1 MRQNKK
7 QNNILTYLILI
18 LGVLLILLPL
28 YVTLVTAFKSNEQ
41 SAQSFF
47 SLPIPVYL
55 ESFKEILTSER
66 YYSALFNTIYITAIV
81 LAGNIIIMP
90 AMSYAVARRMPESR
104 WYRYVYVFLL
114 LGIFIPFQ
122 VKMMPL
128 VKMMSALDMMNP
140 TGLAIL
146 CISSS
151 TCESVFLFVGYMGAI
166 PTDMEEAAQIDGAG
180 TFLTYRAI
188 VFPLLK
194 PMLATVLIKQGLW
207 VWNDFM
213 LPLITLNRSWQDWT
227 LTLFQ
232 YNFQTEYSINYS
244 LTFATFVLSMLPLL
258 IFYCFMQKSII
269 GGLTAGAVKS

>member
-1 MRQNKK
+1 MNYKRK
-7 QNNILTYLILI
+7 QNNILTYFILI
-18 LGVLLILLPL
+18 LGVLLIILPL
-28 YVTLVTAFKSNEQ
+28 YVTVVTALKSNEQ

-47 SLPIPVYL
+47 SLPIPIYL
-55 ESFKEILTSER
+55 ESFKEVLFSEK
-66 YYSALFNTIYITAIV
+66 YYRALMNTVYITAIV
-81 LAGNIIIMP
+81 LFGNVLIMP
-90 AMSYAVARRMPESR
+90 AMSYAVARRMPRSR
-104 WYRYVYVFLL
+104 WYRYVYFFLL

-128 VKMMSALDMMNP
+128 VKMLSSLDMMNP

-166 PTDMEEAAQIDGAG
+166 PVDMEEAAQIDGAS

-194 PMLATVLIKQGLW
+194 PMMATVLIKQGLW
-207 VWNDFM
+207 IWNDFM
-213 LPLITLNRSWQDWT
+213 LQLITLNRSWEDWT

-244 LTFATFVLSMLPLL
+244 LTFATFVVSMMPLI
-258 IFYCFMQKSII
+258 IFYCFMQKMII
-269 GGLTAGAVKS
+269 GGLTTGAVKS